1 MIAKVSVGL
10 GVVVL
15 VTIALV
21 GLGTRGLPLPAS
33 VAAVFAGSR
42 GTVGQYLF
50 GMAALLVPA
59 FGFSIAFSLDW
70 HRRAP
75 LLVVRYG
82 KLSKWYLTVLRGQL
96 LIAVAYGLGLLLV
109 TIAIRIAL
117 GPVPESRV
125 FTTLALIAVVAVKL
139 VLAEIL
145 FIAVAMA
152 TIVVVH
158 ADGIWVL
165 VLVLLVGAGFL
176 PAARSS
182 LFPITAWSA
191 EWDGADTWPSIA
203 SLFCAVLVVLAVMF
217 IASQIRKEAGYI
229 NGRRRAVGS

>member
-1 MIAKVSVGL
+1 VIAKVSVGL
-10 GVVVL
+10 GVIVL

-21 GLGTRGLPLPAS
+21 GLGTRGLPLSAS

-50 GMAALLVPA
+50 GMAVLLVPA
-59 FGFSIAFSLDW
+59 FGFSTAFSLDW
-70 HRRAP
+70 YRRAP

-82 KLSKWYLTVLRGQL
+82 KLSKWFATVLRGQL

-109 TIAIRIAL
+109 TVALRFAL
-117 GPVPESRV
+117 GPVPESPV
-125 FTTLALIAVVAVKL
+125 WTNLALIAIVAVKL
-139 VLAEIL
+139 VLAEVL

-152 TIVVVH
+152 TIVVIH

-165 VLVLLVGAGFL
+165 VVVLLVGAGFL
-176 PAARSS
+176 PVARSS

-191 EWDGADTWPSIA
+191 EWAGAETLPSIA

-217 IASQIRKEAGYI
+217 IASQIRNEAGYI